1 MVVLPHPTPFQNQ
14 APSPWVVSPRCR
26 AGGGWAVQAV
36 GEGAQRLHVTE
47 VSQVCFSLRVAD
59 LVSFQSHVC
68 TLF

>member
-1 MVVLPHPTPFQNQ
+1 MVVLAPPPPFQSQ
-14 APSPWVVSPRCR
+14 APSPRVVSPRCR
-26 AGGGWAVQAV
+26 AGGGWAIQPW
-36 GEGAQRLHVTE
+36 EGTQRLHVTE